1 MRPVVNDYGLLRRGG
16 CGWIL
21 EDMRSNVIDSIE
33 NSDSSIMRPFRG
45 FSCHSFNIDDD
56 RRGFRNGSYPEC
68 SLNRTQEGQNDHL
81 VGLVR
86 TLVSE

>member
-1 MRPVVNDYGLLRRGG
+1 
-16 CGWIL
+16 
-21 EDMRSNVIDSIE
+21 
-33 NSDSSIMRPFRG
+33 MRPFRG
-45 FSCHSFNIDDD
+45 FSCYSFNIDDD